1 MKLKSFLILAFIFGI
16 YFQSCVPTSNTQLQV
31 VKPAEISVS
40 PQIIKLGIIDR
51 SHPDKK
57 GKTMNV
63 IEGIV
68 SGEGIYEDKYSV
80 TEAIG
85 GFVSGL
91 SKSQRFTSFQIQG
104 VALTNNG
111 SSYFSPTLDWNLVRE
126 LCLKN
131 GVDALV
137 VLEIFDTDK
146 NMRWSNETRTVT
158 KNGISQNEILQVVQ
172 STITVTTGWRIYD
185 PATQTIVDEYRFS
198 DSKTSTGKGLTNMEA
213 ENSLQ
218 NSSSV
223 VSSLARSN
231 GERYALHIAPT
242 PIMVNRTYYTGGD
255 LKMKLANDMIKNKNY
270 SDALKLY
277 EQVYENAEKI
287 KVRARAAHNI
297 AMVHEVMGDVDK
309 AIEWAQKAIEMGN
322 KSTKYYLQTL
332 TQRKSDDA
340 KAKEQMIEMNK

>member
-1 MKLKSFLILAFIFGI
+1 MKCRGLLITIFTFSI
-16 YFQSCVPTSNTQLQV
+16 FFHSCVPTSSTQLQV

-40 PQIIKLGIIDR
+40 QQIIKLGIVDR

-57 GKTMNV
+57 GKTLNV
-63 IEGIV
+63 LEGLV

-91 SKSQRFTSFQIQG
+91 SKSQRFTSFQIQN
-104 VALTNNG
+104 VNLTNNG
-111 SSYFSPTLDWNLVRE
+111 SSYFSPILDWNLVKE

-146 NMRWSNETRTVT
+146 NMRWSNESRTVT
-158 KNGISQNEILQVVQ
+158 KNGISQNEIIQVVQ

-185 PATQTIVDEYRFS
+185 PSTQSVIDEYRFS
-198 DSKTSTGKGLTNMEA
+198 DSKTNTGKGLTNMEA

-218 NSSSV
+218 SSSSV
-223 VSSLARSN
+223 VSALARAN

-255 LKMKLANDMIKNKNY
+255 AKMKLANEQIKLKNY
-270 SDALKLY
+270 NDALKLY
-277 EQVYENAEKI
+277 EQVFEKAEKI

-297 AMVHEVMGDVDK
+297 AMVHEVLGDVDK
-309 AIEWAQKAIEMGN
+309 AIEWAQKAVDLGN
-322 KSTKYYLQTL
+322 KSSKYYLQTL
-332 TQRKSDDA
+332 TQRKEDDA
-340 KAKEQMIEMNK
+340 KAKEQMNEISK